1 MASILSS
8 LGTIALTLLM
18 FGFLITIHEFGHYI
32 VARLFN
38 VGITE
43 FAIGMGPKL
52 VSWKGK
58 KNVFTIRLLPIG
70 GYVNMVGEYGTE
82 DEELSEEDRNKP
94 PFNKKPIWQR
104 LLVVLAGPAMNVF
117 IGLLIMFCIVLN
129 SEVIGSLTIGDF
141 ANKTDVG
148 FSTSG
153 NNVLYVQ
160 SSENTDEKGFIKGDV
175 IIKINGEDFIP
186 SGLSV
191 SEAVEKYNSYIDE
204 GYSTVVE
211 VMRKNIIVKLDNPTL
226 PKEADLNVSG
236 NLMAGDT
243 ILEVN
248 GRNVHVYTDM
258 SYQISRFGIKPIP
271 ITVERDGK
279 KVTVENVVFPMYSEK
294 GVVFGEGDFRV
305 NVKEKNAINL
315 LYEAVFKST
324 ATLKMTVSSVLDTF
338 SGRYGVEALSGP
350 IGIGGQVGEMI
361 ESGFPILNLLT
372 LLVLVSLSLGVCNLL
387 PLPVLDG
394 GRVLLFVIE
403 AIRRKPLNPK
413 IESAI
418 MAISMAGVLILMV
431 LVALKDLISLF

>member
-8 LGTIALTLLM
+8 FGTIALTLLM

-43 FAIGMGPKL
+43 FSIGMGPKL
-52 VSWKGK
+52 FAWKGK
-58 KNVFTIRLLPIG
+58 KNLFTIRLLPIG

-104 LLVVLAGPAMNVF
+104 LLVVIAGPAMNV
-117 IGLLIMFCIVLN
+117 ILGLIIMFCIVLN

-141 ANKTDVG
+141 AHKTDVG

-160 SSENTDEKGFIKGDV
+160 SSESSDEKGFIKGDV
-175 IIKINGEDFIP
+175 IVKINGEDFIP
-186 SGLSV
+186 NGLSV
-191 SEAVEKYNSYIDE
+191 SEAVEKYNSYLKD
-204 GYSTVVE
+204 GYSTTVE
-211 VMRKNIIVKLDNPTL
+211 VMRKNIIVKLENPAL
-226 PKEADLNVSG
+226 PKESELKISG
-236 NLMAGDT
+236 NLMVGDT

-271 ITVERDGK
+271 VTVERDGK

-305 NVKEKNAINL
+305 NIKEKNVGNL

-324 ATLKMTVSSVLDTF
+324 ATLKMTVSSVIDTF

-350 IGIGGQVGEMI
+350 IGIGGQVGEMV
-361 ESGFPILNLLT
+361 ESEFPILNLLT

-418 MAISMAGVLILMV
+418 MAVSMAFVLLLMV
-431 LVALKDLISLF
+431 LVALKDIIALV